1 MGLID
6 AHLHLSA
13 TNGAE
18 EVVAMSRALG
28 MRLFSTST
36 DLMESI
42 SNLELRDANPETVSC
57 FAGVH
62 PSKVSTTPFTEELI
76 PLIERADG
84 VGEVGLDPKYSEI
97 EAGSAQY
104 RSFFAQ
110 LEACERK
117 GKPVQVHSRGAE
129 RQVLDALASFRVKSV
144 LLHWFEGEDFLS
156 EASSRRYFI
165 SLGPA
170 LLYSRRLK
178 RIAQRY
184 PHEVVLTESDSPVAY
199 KPLGESARGP
209 ALIASVVFALAELWG
224 SDYGE
229 TESRTAENARR
240 FIEKR

>member
-1 MGLID
+1 MCLID

-13 TNGAE
+13 MNGAE
-18 EVVAMSRALG
+18 ETVAMSRALG
-28 MRLFSTST
+28 MKLFSTST
-36 DLMESI
+36 DQVDTI
-42 SNLELRDANPETVSC
+42 SNLRLRDAHPETVSC

-62 PSKVSTTPFTEELI
+62 PSKVSITPFTEELI

-97 EAGSAQY
+97 ETGSAQH
-104 RSFFAQ
+104 RSLFAQ

-117 GKPVQVHSRGAE
+117 EKPVQVHSRGAE
-129 RQVLDALASFRVKSV
+129 RQVLDALTSFRVKSV
-144 LLHWFEGEDFLS
+144 LLHWFEGEVFLS
-156 EASSRRYFI
+156 EASSSGYFI

-184 PHEVVLTESDSPVAY
+184 PHELVLTESDAPVAY
-199 KPLGESARGP
+199 KPLGESAMGP
-209 ALIASVVFALAELWG
+209 TLIPSVVFALAEVWG

-229 TESRTAENARR
+229 TESRTSENARR
-240 FIEKR
+240 FIEML